1 MRCPAA
7 LLTLLL
13 VLAGCAAPT
22 PPRPALSIEPGR
34 LPTADLALDIPGL
47 GPCTDNP
54 ERSLHLRSG
63 EPLNIMVHGCF
74 GSSGE
79 FRSLAQ
85 VLAFH
90 GQQSA
95 CFTYD
100 DRAALNDSASALRRA
115 LRQLDEQGKTPR
127 ITVIGHSQGALIT
140 RRALSD
146 LPLKET
152 LPVGVPKEL
161 VTVSGPFAGI
171 KAAAPCGIGWL
182 RVATLGFM
190 PVSCHMVTGA
200 KWADITYSSRFI
212 REPGGLAPQV
222 SRHLKIDTDERN
234 TCRRFEGSRCVE
246 SDEIFELAE
255 QRQVAVEQDPRVKR
269 VELQA
274 GHVEIIGDR
283 EVAPLKLIT
292 ALQAE
297 GVIHPTPAAQRPA
310 FQQLLARVYGDA
322 RLVSARP

>member
-22 PPRPALSIEPGR
+22 PSRPALNIEPGH

-54 ERSLHLRSG
+54 DRTLRIRSG
-63 EPLNIMVHGCF
+63 EPVNIMVHGCF

-100 DRAALNDSASALRRA
+100 DRAALDDSASALRRA
-115 LRQLDEQGKTPR
+115 LHLLDEGGSRPAV
-127 ITVIGHSQGALIT
+127 TVIGHSQGALIA

-146 LPLKET
+146 QPLTEALPA
-152 LPVGVPKEL
+152 GGSKEL

-182 RVATLGFM
+182 RVVTLGLM
-190 PVSCHMVTGA
+190 PASCHMVTGA
-200 KWADITYSSRFI
+200 KWADITWSSRFI
-212 REPGGLAPQV
+212 RQPGGLATQV
-222 SRHLKIDTDERN
+222 TRHLKIDTDERN

-246 SDEIFELAE
+246 SDEIFALAE
-255 QRQVAVEQDPRVKR
+255 QQQPAVDGDPRTTR
-269 VELQA
+269 LELQA

-283 EVAPLKLIT
+283 EVAPLKLIA

-297 GVIHPTPAAQRPA
+297 GVIRPTPITQRPA
-310 FQQLLARVYGDA
+310 FRQLLAQVYGDA
-322 RLVSARP
+322 RLVAARP